1 METGLQV
8 KIKEHWMKKRI
19 QIISDLHWSYYT
31 GLTPDQ
37 QPVGTESLPA
47 RLVVAGDYMDIYKET
62 ENKGDIG

>member
-1 METGLQV
+1 
-8 KIKEHWMKKRI
+8 MKKRI

-47 RLVVAGDYMDIYKET
+47 SLVVAGDYMDIYKET